1 MRRQTIPGPL
11 LRMPLFLQISAVAAI
26 SMLLPSAHAL
36 VLRDH
41 ATSRSF
47 FYSGLMGLI
56 VVTLIALAMASRP
69 SRHSPLSQLLSLFAT
84 FVILPAF
91 LAIPFHDALKTTTFF
106 NAYVEM
112 VSAVTTTG
120 ASLFE
125 PARLSNSLH
134 LWRAEVGWLGGF
146 LMWVAASSILAPL
159 SLGGFEVTSQGAP
172 GRTVVGPMRGPGVDP
187 RVRLARTTMTLAPIY
202 IGLTVAVWVL
212 LLIVGENS
220 LVALCH
226 AMSVMATSG
235 ISPVGGMDGAH
246 AGMAGEGI
254 LFLFMFFALSRLT
267 FSSDTVARGH
277 ARLDRDPEFRVG
289 LLIVVVLPLL
299 LFLRHWIG
307 AIDANAAENASLAL
321 RAYWGATFTVMSFL
335 TTTGFAS
342 ADWAEAQQWSGLPT
356 PGIILMGLAV
366 FGGGVATTAGGVKLL
381 RVFALYLSG
390 VREMQ
395 RLVHPSSVTP
405 EGSETSRIQKNGALL
420 AFVFFMLFA
429 VSLAVIA
436 AALAALG
443 LDFENALVLS
453 IAALSTTGP
462 LTELGSSNPVR
473 LIELGN
479 MAKAVFS
486 GAMVLGRL
494 EMLAII
500 ALLTP
505 DLWRN

>member
-1 MRRQTIPGPL
+1 
-11 LRMPLFLQISAVAAI
+11 MPLFLQVCAVSSLA
-26 SMLLPSAHAL
+26 MWLPAVHAL
-36 VLRDH
+36 VQRNHDT
-41 ATSRSF
+41 ARSF
-47 FYSGLMGLI
+47 FYGGLMGLI

-84 FVILPAF
+84 FVLLPAF
-91 LAIPFHDALKTTTFF
+91 LAVPFHDALKTTTFF

-120 ASLFE
+120 ATLFE
-125 PARLSNSLH
+125 PSRLNDSLH

-146 LMWVAASSILAPL
+146 LMWVAASAVLAPL

-172 GRTVVGPMRGPGVDP
+172 GRAVSGPMRGPGADP
-187 RVRLARTTMTLAPIY
+187 RHRLARTTLTLAPIY
-202 IGLTVAVWVL
+202 IGLTATVWVL
-212 LLIVGENS
+212 LLIAGERS

-235 ISPVGGMDGAH
+235 ISPVDGMEGAR
-246 AGMAGEGI
+246 AGMTGESI

-277 ARLDRDPEFRVG
+277 ARLDRDPEFRIG
-289 LLIVVVLPLL
+289 LLLVLVLPIL

-307 AIDANAAENASLAL
+307 ALEANEAEDAVSAL
-321 RAYWGATFTVMSFL
+321 RAYWGATFTVLSFL

-342 ADWAEAQQWSGLPT
+342 ADWTEAQQWSGLAT
-356 PGIILMGLAV
+356 PGMILLGLAV
-366 FGGGVATTAGGVKLL
+366 IGGGVATTAGGVKLL
-381 RVFALYLSG
+381 RVFALYLNG
-390 VREMQ
+390 TREMQ
-395 RLVHPSSVTP
+395 RLVHPSSVAA
-405 EGSETSRIQKNGALL
+405 EGMESSRIQRHGALN
-420 AFVFFMLFA
+420 AFIFFMLFA
-429 VSLAVIA
+429 ISLAVIA

-443 LDFENALVLS
+443 SDFESALVLAV
-453 IAALSTTGP
+453 AALSTTGP
-462 LTELGSSNPVR
+462 LTEFGAADPIS
-473 LIELGN
+473 LIELN
-479 MAKAVFS
+479 AMAKAVFA